1 MSRDRATPEATD
13 PFDGAAWVAR
23 LKSDEVTAADH
34 LACARWRAEAPGNEE
49 DYQRARRVWRAVDTL
64 RPTSELKRF
73 RPFAV
78 PRPWII
84 AGAAAFVAAIAFV
97 PAKTT
102 WEQRSRSF
110 SAPIGGLT
118 SIALNSHAEIKLNSN
133 GYLTVVEKP
142 NVTNV
147 RLVRGEAFF
156 EVETGHPRAFT
167 VESGSAIIS
176 VIGTGFEVG
185 RLGQTTTVTVK
196 HGTVRVRNIKGG
208 DTVLLGSG
216 KRVIVSA
223 DGSFQ
228 RLADIGPRDT
238 AAWIRDELVF
248 IDTPIGL
255 VFNNI
260 QNYTNNSIVI
270 DPGIDQDA
278 LISASFQSRDLD
290 EVLQEID
297 LALPITID
305 QRSSGE
311 IHVSAE
317 R

>member
-1 MSRDRATPEATD
+1 MSRDPLTPEATE
-13 PFDGAAWVAR
+13 PIDGAAWVAR
-23 LKSDEVTAADH
+23 LMSDEVTAGDH

-49 DYQRARRVWRAVDTL
+49 DYQRARRAWRAGDAL
-64 RPTSELKRF
+64 RPTSELKRH
-73 RPFAV
+73 RSFAV

-84 AGAAAFVAAIAFV
+84 AGAAALVAVIAFV
-97 PAKTT
+97 PVKTT

-118 SIALNSHAEIKLNSN
+118 SIALKSHAEIKLNSN
-133 GYLTVVEKP
+133 GYLTVIEKP
-142 NVTNV
+142 NFTNV

-156 EVETGHPRAFT
+156 EVETGHPRTFT
-167 VESGSAIIS
+167 VESGSARIS
-176 VIGTGFEVG
+176 VIGTGFEVS
-185 RLGQTTTVTVK
+185 RLGQTTTVAVK
-196 HGTVRVRNIKGG
+196 HGTVRVSDIRGG

-216 KRVIVSA
+216 KRVVVSA

-228 RLADIGPRDT
+228 RLADIGPGDT
-238 AAWIRDELVF
+238 AAWIRGELVF
-248 IDTPIGL
+248 IDTPIGI
-255 VFNNI
+255 VFDNL
-260 QNYTNNSIVI
+260 QNYTSKSIVL
-270 DPGIDQDA
+270 DSRIDQND
-278 LISASFQSRDLD
+278 LISASFQSRDFD

-305 QRSSGE
+305 QRTSGE